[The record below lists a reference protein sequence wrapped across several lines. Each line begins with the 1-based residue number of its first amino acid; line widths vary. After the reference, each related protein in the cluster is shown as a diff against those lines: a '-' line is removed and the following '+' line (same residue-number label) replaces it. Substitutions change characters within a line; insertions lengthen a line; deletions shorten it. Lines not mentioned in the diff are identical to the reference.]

1 MLKTAAWTIPKPIY
15 QLGQHT
21 RTRFA
26 TNIKI
31 KGENLPS
38 HWSAV
43 QPDSIKREIL
53 TIRFPFILTN
63 LYIHVHVAILA
74 AQFLFFFKF
83 LQYPLQMREY
93 QKIRSSEVWRRQ
105 NIEENNIFS
114 GFSQAVSWTFLLSS
128 EYSPKYR
135 KKTSC
140 DSDLFSDILGKCWKL
155 ERVPSLA
162 LC

>member
-1 MLKTAAWTIPKPIY
+1 MAFQDAHRNRRFEAYSCMCRRLLHELY
-15 QLGQHT
+15 QNLYITKANT

-53 TIRFPFILTN
+53 TIRFPFILTT
-63 LYIHVHVAILA
+63 LYIPVHVAILA

-83 LQYPLQMREY
+83 LQLPLQMREY
-93 QKIRSSEVWRRQ
+93 QKIRSSELWRRQ
-105 NIEENNIFS
+105 NIE
-114 GFSQAVSWTFLLSS
+114 
-128 EYSPKYR
+128 
-135 KKTSC
+135 
-140 DSDLFSDILGKCWKL
+140 
-155 ERVPSLA
+155 
-162 LC
+162 